1 MVCTEII
8 SISII
13 HHIFNLNL
21 INDLQLSI
29 KIIEDLFMKFIN
41 DYLLYHQNNKI
52 FYKTTI
58 YKRKFFLIISITVFI
73 KLFYNILNEF
83 IYIHVYILFKNYN
96 KKIN

>member
-1 MVCTEII
+1 MVCTEIL

-52 FYKTTI
+52 FYKTTV
-58 YKRKFFLIISITVFI
+58 KESFF
-73 KLFYNILNEF
+73 
-83 IYIHVYILFKNYN
+83 
-96 KKIN
+96 